1 MNDQLT
7 LSLLFILSAW
17 LLKSENIFLMYSNL
31 LTHATLT
38 SLCARI
44 IVFVLDSKE
53 KAYYRKLA
61 LLIGY
66 YG

>member
-1 MNDQLT
+1 
-7 LSLLFILSAW
+7 
-17 LLKSENIFLMYSNL
+17 MYSNL

-66 YG
+66 YGYNFVLLVLYFRFKMP